1 MVRGT
6 WYQVRRNRYLVPG
19 VRYRV
24 PGTRY
29 HVPGTGYS
37 QFQNTSCKTDSRA
50 KQTKPKTLR
59 QGCKHSSLGSCVA
72 GQHKTQLQADA
83 DDIWDISTTTATITT
98 TTAGETKAPTKETR
112 ISAPSKRTK
121 VEHEWLSQRMHRA
134 KLKHK
139 EGKEETQE
147 NQDITVWVDK
157 VNATGAFGPET
168 SLMMRK
174 CKNSLKPRFRLWK
187 GGRAK
192 GVKGRQ
198 KAFSYPQIVRIAGL
212 TLPHLVLSKVY
223 KVSRTAIAS
232 ACYATSYGYLTA
244 QDYLLSLTK
253 RRLQHMRRPTFA
265 VTTQL
270 WDETGERLAAGS
282 LVQAGSLHALFI
294 FC

>member
-1 MVRGT
+1 MWQDNIKT
-6 WYQVRRNRYLVPG
+6 
-19 VRYRV
+19 
-24 PGTRY
+24 
-29 HVPGTGYS
+29 
-37 QFQNTSCKTDSRA
+37 QFQT
-50 KQTKPKTLR
+50 
-59 QGCKHSSLGSCVA
+59 
-72 GQHKTQLQADA
+72 DA
-83 DDIWDISTTTATITT
+83 DDIWDISTTTTT
-98 TTAGETKAPTKETR
+98 TTTTIARKERR

-139 EGKEETQE
+139 EGKEEKQE
-147 NQDITVWVDK
+147 NHDITVWVDK

-198 KAFSYPQIVRIAGL
+198 KAFSYPQIVRIAGM
-212 TLPHLVLSKVY
+212 TLPHRVLAKVY
-223 KVSRTAIAS
+223 KASRFAIAA